1 MKQSNVLLVCEYLR
15 VNLRLFYFLK
25 EFTTNRCKKKFKCRS
40 NIHSYVCTP
49 LVYVL

>member
-25 EFTTNRCKKKFKCRS
+25 EFMANRCKKNS
-40 NIHSYVCTP
+40 NVGLIFTLTYVRP
-49 LVYVL
+49 